1 MASKNDNDKR
11 RETRIPVDLW
21 IEAERDGEL
30 YYQRASNLSVGG
42 AFFVQTIPLPMGT
55 RVSLKFTLP
64 TETHEIVCEGDIV
77 SAKELG
83 MGVQFVGMVAADRT
97 RLEKLIHK
105 LSNKLP
111 SARPTAPMKPPKR
124 Q

>member
-1 MASKNDNDKR
+1 MASENDKR
-11 RETRIPVDLW
+11 QQTRIPVDLW
-21 IEAERDGEL
+21 IEAARDGEL

-64 TETHEIVCEGDIV
+64 GDTHEIVCEGDIV

-83 MGVQFVGMVAADRT
+83 MGVQFVGLVPHDRA
-97 RLEKLIHK
+97 RLEKAVLK
-105 LSNKLP
+105 L
-111 SARPTAPMKPPKR
+111 AKR
-124 Q
+124 

>member
-1 MASKNDNDKR
+1 MGTEKR
-11 RETRIPVDLW
+11 KEERIPVELW
-21 IEAERDGEL
+21 IEATRDGEL

-42 AFFVQTIPLPMGT
+42 AYFDQTIPLPTGT

-64 TETHEIVCEGDIV
+64 GDTHEIACEGAIV

-83 MGVQFVGMVAADRT
+83 MGVQFQDLAAADRA
-97 RLEKLIHK
+97 RIEKLIAK
-105 LSNKLP
+105 V
-111 SARPTAPMKPPKR
+111 AKR